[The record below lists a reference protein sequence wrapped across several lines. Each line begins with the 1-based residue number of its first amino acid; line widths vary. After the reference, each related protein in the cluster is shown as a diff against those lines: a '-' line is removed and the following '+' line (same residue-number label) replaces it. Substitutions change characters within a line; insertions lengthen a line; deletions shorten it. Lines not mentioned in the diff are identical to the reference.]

1 MLQTCGEVTLK
12 FASREEQRAGATLLL
27 ISQVGHIS
35 RQVMLNSNEPQT
47 GWTGEDP

>member
-27 ISQVGHIS
+27 IS